1 VEVASSRDVAEEDAS
16 NSGKDIAQGIEST
29 FLALDLFVL
38 VISTHSSLSDLG
50 VLIHHFASD
59 LLEEARNSSS
69 RVVSTVEAHFAE
81 LQKLQESH
89 SSQAAGINM
98 HADKTFQNSYKVRVR
113 QNLLKA

>member
-1 VEVASSRDVAEEDAS
+1 MEVASSRDVAEEDAS

-98 HADKTFQNSYKVRVR
+98 HADKAFQNSYKVRVR
-113 QNLLKA
+113 LKIC